1 MAEAAVAQ
9 RKPFKVVGIL
19 PQKLQ
24 DKLAEMSDNRAM
36 DQILNEVYDE
46 MGIHN
51 IKSLIKDFQG
61 LVQRQ
66 ENPADRKLADSYY
79 ENKEISDFASRCLKA
94 DKRSAREKL
103 LKFGGAL
110 GVFAITNANPAIHA
124 AYLTIYGAVKAII
137 AAYPVLSISAL
148 ALSTFIYI
156 RRSRKSQ
163 RGNYFD
169 GHAKREATDQELL
182 ELVAKLESVK
192 NELESR
198 KNEFLNAR
206 KTMPKKEYL
215 AWMKQEVKHIVAKAG
230 GVIEMNDLG
239 NISDIT
245 DPNVKEEPV
254 VKEEPKEPVVKEEPI
269 KPVKSEEEPKKTEP
283 TEEAGLSL

>member
-1 MAEAAVAQ
+1 MAEAAIAQ

-24 DKLAEMSDNRAM
+24 DKLAEISDNRAM

-51 IKSLIKDFQG
+51 IKELIKDFEG

-66 ENPADRKLADSYY
+66 ENPGDRKLADSYY

-103 LKFGGAL
+103 LKFVGTL
-110 GVFAITNANPAIHA
+110 GVFAISNANPTIHA
-124 AYLTIYGAVKAII
+124 AYLTIYGAVKSII

-148 ALSTFIYI
+148 AISTLIYVM
-156 RRSRKSQ
+156 RSRKSQ
-163 RGNYFD
+163 RGNFYD
-169 GHAKREATDQELL
+169 GHAKREATDQELI

-245 DPNVKEEPV
+245 NPNVKEEPV

-269 KPVKSEEEPKKTEP
+269 KPVKLEESKKKES